1 MPRSPAAPSTE
12 SNPAGWVPEQKITVE
27 EAVRAYTASAAYASF
42 DESRKGVLS
51 KGRLADFVM
60 LERNIFEIPPEE
72 IGAVRVRMTVVGGK
86 QVFGAGR

>member
-1 MPRSPAAPSTE
+1 MGPGAEDPCRRGRARLYL
-12 SNPAGWVPEQKITVE
+12 QRR
-27 EAVRAYTASAAYASF
+27 VRLL

-72 IGAVRVRMTVVGGK
+72 IDAVRVRMTVVGGK
-86 QVFGAGR
+86 QVFDASR